1 MFAAIAGCNKGSDQQ
16 QAAAPAPM
24 MATQVTATDA
34 IARDVPIY
42 LDEIGRTIPVESVT
56 IVPQVAGKILST
68 NVTDGMS
75 VKKGDLLFEIDPAP
89 FEATLSAAQATLQQY
104 KAELE
109 LAKVEFKRMSNLV
122 ATSAVSPLEY
132 DQKKSALAVSEG
144 KIAWAE
150 SQIQKAKV
158 DLNYTKIYSP
168 IDGRAGARLVDA
180 GNVVKA
186 NEGSLLVIQRLN
198 PIYAEFTI
206 TENDL
211 GTVRKFIAAKGLD
224 LGDRPEV
231 GLKAL
236 VDVPGNSAKVIEALG
251 NPAPTTQPGKSHVG
265 QREGSLTFMDNMVQ
279 NATGTVKL
287 RATLPNAD
295 GYFWPG
301 QFVNVRLVLTTKKD
315 AVLIPAAAQQIGQQ
329 GPYVYVVTEGEVE
342 NPVDKS
348 KTKATIA
355 QLRPIVPGQKQG
367 DMMVVEQGVKAGEK
381 IVVTGQLMIMPGG
394 PVMVV
399 NPPPA
404 PAGKN
409 VASAQ

>member
-1 MFAAIAGCNKGSDQQ
+1 MRYSRAFGLSAIMFAAIAGCNKGSDQQ

-109 LAKVEFKRMSNLV
+109 LAKVEFKRISNLL

-144 KIAWAE
+144 KIAWAD

-168 IDGRAGARLVDA
+168 IEGR
-180 GNVVKA
+180 
-186 NEGSLLVIQRLN
+186 
-198 PIYAEFTI
+198 
-206 TENDL
+206 
-211 GTVRKFIAAKGLD
+211 
-224 LGDRPEV
+224 
-231 GLKAL
+231 
-236 VDVPGNSAKVIEALG
+236 
-251 NPAPTTQPGKSHVG
+251 
-265 QREGSLTFMDNMVQ
+265 
-279 NATGTVKL
+279 
-287 RATLPNAD
+287 
-295 GYFWPG
+295 
-301 QFVNVRLVLTTKKD
+301 
-315 AVLIPAAAQQIGQQ
+315 
-329 GPYVYVVTEGEVE
+329 
-342 NPVDKS
+342 
-348 KTKATIA
+348 
-355 QLRPIVPGQKQG
+355 
-367 DMMVVEQGVKAGEK
+367 
-381 IVVTGQLMIMPGG
+381 GG
-394 PVMVV
+394 
-399 NPPPA
+399 
-404 PAGKN
+404 
-409 VASAQ
+409 